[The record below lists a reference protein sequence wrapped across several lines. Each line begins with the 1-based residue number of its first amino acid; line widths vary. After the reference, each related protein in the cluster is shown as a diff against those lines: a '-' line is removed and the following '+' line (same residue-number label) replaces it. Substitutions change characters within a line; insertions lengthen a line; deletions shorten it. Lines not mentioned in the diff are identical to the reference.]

1 MFSICFLPGEV
12 GEYQVPYQNC
22 VPNDPSIED
31 MKKVVVTQGIRP
43 DIDER
48 WKKSEV
54 CNPPRGGCGNIRQ
67 GDVAILGLGA
77 VAGGRWTRVIY
88 WLCFYV
94 FCCIGMKPERVRLNL
109 HWAIGGRVYFTGY
122 LTSA

>member
-1 MFSICFLPGEV
+1 MCISKWMLTRLKFSICFLPGEV

-22 VPNDPSIED
+22 VPNDPSIDD

-67 GDVAILGLGA
+67 GDVTILGLGA
-77 VAGGRWTRVIY
+77 VAGGRWTRVI
-88 WLCFYV
+88 LVELVC
-94 FCCIGMKPERVRLNL
+94 LLL
-109 HWAIGGRVYFTGY
+109 HWNEARK
-122 LTSA
+122 S

>member
-54 CNPPRGGCGNIRQ
+54 CNPPRGGCGNIKQGGCGNIRQ
-67 GDVAILGLGA
+67 GGVAILGLGA
-77 VAGGRWTRVIY
+77 VAGGRWTRVI
-88 WLCFYV
+88 LVVLVC
-94 FCCIGMKPERVRLNL
+94 LLL
-109 HWAIGGRVYFTGY
+109 HWNEARKR
-122 LTSA
+122 